1 VRDVMADQLI
11 SVPPD
16 ATVAHALGVMD
27 EKNIRVLPVLT
38 QAGTCQGLLSVFK
51 MTKFFLP
58 APGRL
63 MDSRRILASLCN
75 LAQTLDAK
83 MVYTVKPD
91 EEEDLILMIG
101 AMNLESFS
109 RRLVSYTPERLVV
122 VVGDARDQDLAI
134 REGAKT

>member
-1 VRDVMADQLI
+1 MADQLI